1 MQPAVYLN
9 FCDDLFITSLG
20 TGAAQKYVIT
30 PKKFIAL
37 GLNLAEFVA
46 GLRIS
51 NLDTNGGITLKW
63 QWSLD
68 GVIWSD
74 GSTVMSEKTAKG
86 DYRAVFST
94 NDELLPFV
102 RLILEV
108 RDTTAAL
115 QKTAQVSVWGYY
127 KFRA

>member
-1 MQPAVYLN
+1 MQSAVYLN
-9 FCDDLFITSLG
+9 FCDDLFVTSLG
-20 TGAAQKYVIT
+20 TGAVQKYLIT
-30 PKKFIAL
+30 PKKFFGL

-51 NLDTNGGITLKW
+51 DLSASGGVTLKW

-94 NDELLPFV
+94 TDELLPFV
-102 RLILEV
+102 RVILEI
-108 RDTTAAL
+108 RDTTVTA

-127 KFRA
+127 KFRV